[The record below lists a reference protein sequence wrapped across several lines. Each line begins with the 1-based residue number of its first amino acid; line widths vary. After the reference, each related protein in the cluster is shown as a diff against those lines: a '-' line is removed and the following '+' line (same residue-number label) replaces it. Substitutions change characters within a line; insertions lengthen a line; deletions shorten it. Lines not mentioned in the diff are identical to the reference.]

1 MNFKNVTQLLD
12 HFKDDATCKA
22 HLEFKRW
29 NGTPACHRCGS
40 LRVYRTNR
48 GFKCAEKLCGK
59 KFTVTTGTMYENTK
73 LPLRIWFAA
82 VYLISSSKKGL
93 SSLQAARQLGI
104 TQKTAWFLN
113 HRIREMLS
121 DKSPLLLKG
130 LVSADESYLGGKE
143 ANKQKGKRQRNNKG
157 KYLNTK
163 TPVIGIVEDC
173 GNVVLKVVPW
183 VTKRTISKLFEVH
196 IAKGSTMVTDSYGLY
211 NHLGKSEF
219 YKHEIVNHR
228 KEEYVNKDG
237 FTTNRIEG
245 CFSILKR
252 GIYGIYHSVSPKHLQ
267 RYCNEF
273 SSRYNSRKVT
283 DDVRFDKAIEN
294 CAGRLKYNDLK
305 NTDYSMFI
313 NKTESNDNNR
323 GI

>member
-1 MNFKNVTQLLD
+1 M
-12 HFKDDATCKA
+12 
-22 HLEFKRW
+22 
-29 NGTPACHRCGS
+29 
-40 LRVYRTNR
+40 
-48 GFKCAEKLCGK
+48 
-59 KFTVTTGTMYENTK
+59 
-73 LPLRIWFAA
+73 
-82 VYLISSSKKGL
+82 
-93 SSLQAARQLGI
+93 
-104 TQKTAWFLN
+104 
-113 HRIREMLS
+113 
-121 DKSPLLLKG
+121 
-130 LVSADESYLGGKE
+130 VSADETYCGGKE
-143 ANKQKGKRQRNNKG
+143 LNKQKSKRQSKVKG
-157 KYLNTK
+157 KYTNTK
-163 TPVIGIVEDC
+163 TPVIGIVEDG

-196 IAKGSTMVTDSYGLY
+196 ITKGSTMVTDSYGLY

-219 YKHEIVNHR
+219 YKHEVVNHR

-237 FTTNRIEG
+237 FSTNRIEG

-283 DDVRFDKAIEN
+283 DDVRFDKALEN

-313 NKTESNDNNR
+313 NKTENNDNTES
-323 GI
+323 I